1 MFIGYVA
8 LHGQVL
14 LEFIVVDCV
23 ILGEGV
29 LILVDELVPF
39 LEVCLYG
46 LVEGGFL
53 YVDNEFLDEVSL
65 SVDEYSREHA

>member
-14 LEFIVVDCV
+14 LEFIVVNIV

-29 LILVDELVPF
+29 LVLVDELVAF
-39 LEVCLYG
+39 LEVRLYG

-53 YVDNEFLDEVSL
+53 YVDDEFLDEVSL
-65 SVDEYSREHA
+65 SVDEHSREHA